1 MMGRDNDDYDYDY
14 DYYDNDN
21 DNDDDRI
28 RKKERKR
35 KEEGSN
41 KVLLLVRTVSVKGL
55 MVDGGEHKPG
65 TECGEYISYIVI
77 ILYYIILYYNIL

>member
-1 MMGRDNDDYDYDY
+1 
-14 DYYDNDN
+14 
-21 DNDDDRI
+21 
-28 RKKERKR
+28 
-35 KEEGSN
+35 
-41 KVLLLVRTVSVKGL
+41 